1 MSLSIFISA
10 DQGKLIKSL
19 ICETYSSEIPL
30 AMKSHVPQQLHFYL
44 FFQEEHLWIKNIILS
59 GSNIVN
65 DSINRSLNVEDLY
78 VVLDNCY
85 NTHGIPGYQMRINLH
100 NFLYEKDNSCRLCDD
115 FLFNDA
121 TNNTNF
127 HQSKTL
133 NDLQSSTGFMLLQ
146 LLDTNDLNF
155 SKMCPD
161 IILPSV
167 CLLYKTNIFFIDL
180 DRNMSYLHLYNKN
193 SSKIITYSFKDTIK
207 CPSKMLKYNTF
218 VKYEGYF
225 KFIDNEAESH
235 TEALNSSTYS
245 LIFNNIQKSNTLSKH
260 PQGRICITDS
270 IPESLRQL
278 LKSKNIDHEHF
289 RNNTEQEDI
298 LDICDYMTELVSSFS
313 DKALSFFF
321 NSEIIQLLTARE
333 VHSLTSLL
341 KTLQSPLKQLP
352 HEIVCPIMCLKY
364 NLWISVWEDDVVMS
378 KKSRTTYFYWYDYI
392 KNMVICKVF
401 HGNYIHLPC
410 QSHILYIRFSKKSN
424 IFGYWKQEEINPF
437 TSQNPYIYSENLLCK
452 YSYLD
457 NPLESKVIQLFKNYF
472 NMNIISEESPYCRIN
487 YHQGNNIN
495 PTLVPLLFGKDV
507 SHSQKKGLLVIFPFN
522 EKENMYAGYV
532 IHNNVH
538 EDVLHQKISF
548 FNSKLDEEV
557 LKPQFFF
564 QNLSINL
571 HLEFGSS
578 FLLMIVMF
586 IAHMSRNSQE
596 IQCFL
601 QNMKS
606 EQDILNKSKRWLS
619 DWLSDLCH
627 NPQSTLIVPQWLQ
640 QLIGLNAPSKE
651 YYQIQESIAEK
662 KQKQSYCF
670 GVTNHLKNILNTTT
684 KRKLSKSPSN
694 RKQKK
699 SNQKQIQ
706 YRNSDF
712 INNSNS
718 QIIHPF
724 FECSEVHNT
733 ESYAQFLAGVNFMA
747 ELEQKHQDQQKSQR
761 EKVPI
766 NNEKFVVAKLNS
778 NPISAM
784 NFRNLIDHEWIC
796 DEVIDFIG
804 IMLMCDHE
812 NIHIFSTHFMPTMLN
827 DISRVQT
834 WYKNISSNINFL
846 YIPIHKDGNHWLLSQ
861 VNFKE
866 KEILLWN
873 SSPDNVLNSTD
884 NLFYLEKLRM
894 YIEHMQ
900 NLIND
905 DNARWN
911 GDWIIRDESLN
922 CPNQKNFDD
931 CGIFT
936 ILNMVVLVNDLDLNA
951 NSYSQ
956 ELINKFNT
964 RERIGQIIHQ
974 ASNNL
979 LSSQVCLSAERDND
993 DNDNNN
999 DNDGNDDNDDKDGND
1014 DENNDVIVNSDD
1026 QDDSNDEENSNCKDI
1041 YFAN

>member
-1 MSLSIFISA
+1 MFTDPGHLFIFNPLTAFFLSGVVTQITLIFFFKNDHTMNNRNTILYSNSNRRIKRWLQMFNTYCSKYYIEYSEAYEKEEFDSLNQLNPFTVHSNLLIRYSIFILDFLQLEIITNVIKEKFKEWFTLFSHIKNSKVWQRHMSKENIKKIFELNEQYTNMKCNLIGCDRGKVFVDFNPVGLFIRSA
-10 DQGKLIKSL
+10 FIVNLHQTHFSTKLFSCWEYCNVCVISKYFHIEDYLSDFHKEKQQINFSSNFPFINNLQCMQIYKLWDVYSRKCTSVPVFKIYTVILQLIYGNMITVHYHHRNQFNLPTNIEKANIVIFQTICSQIRITIIEELKKVIRNESHRRFRMKNKKEYYENKMIYDYNNPDEKTWGFTFIFHNFDRRFYSKFEHNCDGGTTSAEVVTRGVQMIKANKEKNRRTAIHMNKIQSRCIIL
-19 ICETYSSEIPL
+19 NKIEYTEEQD
-30 AMKSHVPQQLHFYL
+30 VDDEGE
-44 FFQEEHLWIKNIILS
+44 EEHDHKKC
-59 GSNIVN
+59 
-65 DSINRSLNVEDLY
+65 SITMKKR
-78 VVLDNCY
+78 
-85 NTHGIPGYQMRINLH
+85 
-100 NFLYEKDNSCRLCDD
+100 K
-115 FLFNDA
+115 
-121 TNNTNF
+121 
-127 HQSKTL
+127 
-133 NDLQSSTGFMLLQ
+133 
-146 LLDTNDLNF
+146 
-155 SKMCPD
+155 
-161 IILPSV
+161 
-167 CLLYKTNIFFIDL
+167 
-180 DRNMSYLHLYNKN
+180 
-193 SSKIITYSFKDTIK
+193 
-207 CPSKMLKYNTF
+207 
-218 VKYEGYF
+218 
-225 KFIDNEAESH
+225 
-235 TEALNSSTYS
+235 
-245 LIFNNIQKSNTLSKH
+245 
-260 PQGRICITDS
+260 
-270 IPESLRQL
+270 L
-278 LKSKNIDHEHF
+278 LKSPSK
-289 RNNTEQEDI
+289 RKQTE
-298 LDICDYMTELVSSFS
+298 
-313 DKALSFFF
+313 
-321 NSEIIQLLTARE
+321 
-333 VHSLTSLL
+333 
-341 KTLQSPLKQLP
+341 
-352 HEIVCPIMCLKY
+352 
-364 NLWISVWEDDVVMS
+364 
-378 KKSRTTYFYWYDYI
+378 
-392 KNMVICKVF
+392 
-401 HGNYIHLPC
+401 
-410 QSHILYIRFSKKSN
+410 SH
-424 IFGYWKQEEINPF
+424 
-437 TSQNPYIYSENLLCK
+437 ENL
-452 YSYLD
+452 
-457 NPLESKVIQLFKNYF
+457 
-472 NMNIISEESPYCRIN
+472 
-487 YHQGNNIN
+487 
-495 PTLVPLLFGKDV
+495 
-507 SHSQKKGLLVIFPFN
+507 
-522 EKENMYAGYV
+522 
-532 IHNNVH
+532 
-538 EDVLHQKISF
+538 
-548 FNSKLDEEV
+548 
-557 LKPQFFF
+557 
-564 QNLSINL
+564 
-571 HLEFGSS
+571 
-578 FLLMIVMF
+578 
-586 IAHMSRNSQE
+586 
-596 IQCFL
+596 
-601 QNMKS
+601 
-606 EQDILNKSKRWLS
+606 
-619 DWLSDLCH
+619 
-627 NPQSTLIVPQWLQ
+627 
-640 QLIGLNAPSKE
+640 
-651 YYQIQESIAEK
+651 
-662 KQKQSYCF
+662 
-670 GVTNHLKNILNTTT
+670 
-684 KRKLSKSPSN
+684 
-694 RKQKK
+694 
-699 SNQKQIQ
+699 IQ
-706 YRNSDF
+706 YRIGISS
-712 INNSNS
+712 NNFSS
-718 QIIHPF
+718 QVIHPF